1 MSLCCCARQHGPTR
15 VEPMSPPT
23 GPSANPP
30 EAPVEEKMPL
40 TGDGYGGHGA
50 APVSDGENAKAEAKG
65 KGKGP
70 GKAAK
75 GKGGM
80 SYKEKQQAE
89 LAEKEESLSAP
100 EGFTGKDPLSDW
112 EIQVLHGATDQEEG
126 PPLGEDGAGDAEIRG
141 AEASADAVASGPA
154 GQRSNEDG
162 GETARVP
169 SERRGP
175 AAGRVLLANLFGDL
189 WGVKLSAPS
198 LLRTQW
204 GFTTLPPDE
213 ESCKD
218 SVLLALES
226 DGSSHTDELAWAQSV
241 LRANSAELRN
251 LDSFDEPKDPSHVN
265 ASPQVAVAPQQPQPA
280 PVGDPSAQCNAPKA
294 NTPSHD
300 APPQGLNK
308 TDQPEKPPD
317 IPAESRET
325 QAQADTRSAWQ
336 HDKVD
341 FEDCGAAADVLRQVS
356 DFGLAPSIIALPVT
370 GRSTTGMVTKTGD
383 RKIDG
388 RDDVV
393 LGSARKASPWCKA
406 AAMTSRDDRGRGGPV
421 LVEGAMIQVFAWECT
436 GLLQVT
442 FVGSTRSF
450 WAFASELL
458 ELLQR
463 HQAPLQ
469 RLTVR
474 ASTTDAA
481 IPAGEGVELLFAVL
495 RGGND
500 AGVESLT
507 VEELVLRDELMEEV
521 KCFMA
526 RNNLSSLALKQC
538 GLEGAQAEKLLTL
551 EGAQSEK
558 LTHLDLSRNA
568 LGLEGANVLANWL
581 PSLPTL
587 QVLMLGGNALGPA
600 GLATLVPA
608 LAPSLKI
615 LDLSLNG
622 LGTTGIEAL
631 MPAELKL
638 ESLNLT
644 LG

>member
-1 MSLCCCARQHGPTR
+1 MEFLAQLDAAVLSRTLSFLPQREAWSLTLLSSEWTVLVAQHLR
-15 VEPMSPPT
+15 R
-23 GPSANPP
+23 
-30 EAPVEEKMPL
+30 L
-40 TGDGYGGHGA
+40 T
-50 APVSDGENAKAEAKG
+50 VSDG
-65 KGKGP
+65 
-70 GKAAK
+70 AARIPPP
-75 GKGGM
+75 
-80 SYKEKQQAE
+80 A
-89 LAEKEESLSAP
+89 LRRAAP
-100 EGFTGKDPLSDW
+100 WL
-112 EIQVLHGATDQEEG
+112 
-126 PPLGEDGAGDAEIRG
+126 
-141 AEASADAVASGPA
+141 
-154 GQRSNEDG
+154 
-162 GETARVP
+162 
-169 SERRGP
+169 RR
-175 AAGRVLLANLFGDL
+175 L
-189 WGVKLSAPS
+189 
-198 LLRTQW
+198 
-204 GFTTLPPDE
+204 DE
-213 ESCKD
+213 
-218 SVLLALES
+218 
-226 DGSSHTDELAWAQSV
+226 
-241 LRANSAELRN
+241 
-251 LDSFDEPKDPSHVN
+251 
-265 ASPQVAVAPQQPQPA
+265 
-280 PVGDPSAQCNAPKA
+280 
-294 NTPSHD
+294 
-300 APPQGLNK
+300 
-308 TDQPEKPPD
+308 
-317 IPAESRET
+317 
-325 QAQADTRSAWQ
+325 
-336 HDKVD
+336 
-341 FEDCGAAADVLRQVS
+341 
-356 DFGLAPSIIALPVT
+356 
-370 GRSTTGMVTKTGD
+370 
-383 RKIDG
+383 
-388 RDDVV
+388 
-393 LGSARKASPWCKA
+393 
-406 AAMTSRDDRGRGGPV
+406 
-421 LVEGAMIQVFAWECT
+421 
-436 GLLQVT
+436 VT

-638 ESLNLT
+638 ESLNLYGNWLGSTNAEVVPVLLQSMSDT
-644 LG
+644 LITLDLAQNKLGPRGLHDVLVNLRPLPRLRKLVLAENSFATEDFPPEAFSRLSVAAPQLEELDLRASQLGGDRRVLGGVIQALQKSLRILHLGAASLEGEALAVLLENLDLPLLENLSLVQARLVDSSLQVLGSWWSKGPSVPLPKLRSMDLSGNFVSSHLPSGACG